1 MPKSKNFA
9 AKAAFATLTP
19 PLQCVLQL
27 SAEKHN
33 HITHGA
39 VTTRNLEAATP
50 LRSANNELQNA
61 MELRTQALHIAAI
74 CNSKTGWIST
84 PKQNYFSSSDP
95 HHDMSGYV
103 RTYIWTYL
111 EYILTFYLTYIL
123 AFNLAIYLT
132 YILTFHLAGDPAF
145 YLAFFRMKKQH

>member
-1 MPKSKNFA
+1 MPKSKKFA

-39 VTTRNLEAATP
+39 VTTRNLEATTP

-61 MELRTQALHIAAI
+61 MDWQRTTVEHILSTQQFH
-74 CNSKTGWIST
+74 CTKYFKTCKT
-84 PKQNYFSSSDP
+84 Q
-95 HHDMSGYV
+95 
-103 RTYIWTYL
+103 
-111 EYILTFYLTYIL
+111 
-123 AFNLAIYLT
+123 
-132 YILTFHLAGDPAF
+132 
-145 YLAFFRMKKQH
+145 